1 MSSEPKVDQAELGKV
16 IRGMQPTARI
26 DPVVNQAELGR
37 VIRDMQSAPSVRP
50 NFNQAAQ
57 DIVNR
62 GAADKRKK

>member
-37 VIRDMQSAPSVRP
+37 SEERRV
-50 NFNQAAQ
+50 
-57 DIVNR
+57 
-62 GAADKRKK
+62 GKEC